1 MLCGYYA
8 FEGGNTEYARS
19 NLILLS
25 KDKRSDGLL
34 SICSPCGIDLTIPSF
49 SLYYFIAVGEYLKYT
64 KDATLID
71 EIYTK
76 LISLPETFVGNMHNG
91 LVYKFT
97 GENHWNF
104 YDWSEY
110 LEGKLFADEEY
121 KPDLIINCFFVMKI
135 LPGIFAYGLRNRFRT
150 GLFLPLKRGSILYLF
165 CRIIR

>member
-76 LISLPETFVGNMHNG
+76 LISLTETFVGNMHNG

-121 KPDLIINCFFVMKI
+121 KPDLIISVDI
-135 LPGIFAYGLRNRFRT
+135 VRDE
-150 GLFLPLKRGSILYLF
+150 
-165 CRIIR
+165 